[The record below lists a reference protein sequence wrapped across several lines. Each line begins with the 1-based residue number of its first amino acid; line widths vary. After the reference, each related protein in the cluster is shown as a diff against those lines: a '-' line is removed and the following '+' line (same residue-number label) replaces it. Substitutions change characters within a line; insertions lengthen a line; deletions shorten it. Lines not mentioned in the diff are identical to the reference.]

1 MTEYK
6 QNSDK
11 LKVQDIFLMQIP
23 LQSKPAKLKYT
34 GKEFTNEN
42 EPRCILKMFCCVW
55 T

>member
-11 LKVQDIFLMQIP
+11 LKVQDTSLMQIP
-23 LQSKPAKLKYT
+23 LQSKLAMLEHI

-42 EPRCILKMFCCVW
+42 GLRCTLKIFCCI
-55 T
+55 